1 MPGRPGNGNRG
12 KLKEKTIDDAED
24 EARAARL
31 RASGMSYSQIAAE
44 MGCSE
49 STAHG
54 RVWRAIRSAPVED
67 GTQLRDLELARL
79 DALTAKAWTVLVA
92 DHPLVSNGRKFPE
105 LQDSAPV
112 LAAIRELRHL
122 SESRRKLLGLD
133 APVKHDVKVSDALD
147 ADIERLVAELA
158 GTPAGSQG
166 SPARPAASRAVEPP
180 QLAGDRPT

>member
-1 MPGRPGNGNRG
+1 MAGRVKQRG
-12 KLKEKTIDDAED
+12 LRQRTIDDARHD
-24 EARAARL
+24 ARAAEL
-31 RASGMSYSQIAAE
+31 RASGLNYQQIADE
-44 MGCSE
+44 MGCSV
-49 STAHG
+49 STAHD

-67 GTQLRDLELARL
+67 GTKLRDLELSRL
-79 DALTAKAWTVLVA
+79 DALIAKAWEVLVA

-158 GTPAGSQG
+158 GTAAGSEG
-166 SPARPAASRAVEPP
+166 TATRPAASRTVGPS
-180 QLAGDRPT
+180 

>member
-1 MPGRPGNGNRG
+1 MASKNGRGTANLQER
-12 KLKEKTIDDAED
+12 TIDDAEND
-24 EARAARL
+24 AHAARL
-31 RASGMSYSQIAAE
+31 RAQGKTYPEIARI
-44 MGCSE
+44 MGCAQ
-49 STAHG
+49 STAHT
-54 RVWRAIRSAPVED
+54 RVWRAIRAAPVED

-79 DALTAKAWTVLVA
+79 DELTAKAWEVLLA
-92 DHPLVSNGRKFPE
+92 DHPLVSNGRRFDD

-158 GTPAGSQG
+158 DVAGRGQAAVEG
-166 SPARPAASRAVEPP
+166 PAA
-180 QLAGDRPT
+180 G